1 MSKLVAA
8 PHIPFF
14 AFLRPKARRVLSRRE
29 ASTRPVSLHPGS
41 YHVWE
46 EAKMTRG
53 NICRKERPASA
64 LPRSR
69 AIISTASNVALCI
82 GLILLRSSWAR
93 AQGGGDDSQGAK
105 SEYERGYADGYKAG
119 LRAAMTAKSAKRPE
133 NAGPAR
139 EQKTLAGESL
149 GLLTNG
155 GATAATASAD
165 PPAKSP
171 DGPDLVPQARSLW
184 AEMTTYDDN
193 NQGTLFHHSQS
204 SPFWLSAQANFVA
217 QMHPRFNSPYRGPN
231 SFNGA
236 EEQAVSRVLTLFT
249 GFQLNDTTEL
259 VLDAESSGW
268 SGLSQAFGLAGY
280 VNLDVVRN
288 PELSAEPYLARL
300 WLRKVIPLSD
310 KTIEIE
316 RNPLSLLTTLPVR
329 RIDIH
334 VGKLSLPDFFD
345 VNSVASDSGMQFL
358 NWTVDNNGAW
368 DYAADTRGYTYALV
382 VDYEDRYWGALV
394 ATALEPTV
402 ANGLSLE
409 WNPQRAIA
417 ENYEVDLRPPVL
429 RGRST
434 VIRALA
440 FTNFANMGDYHD
452 AIDQF
457 EENRKTMRA
466 PNIDTH
472 PFNTTL
478 KYGFG
483 LNLEQELTEQV
494 RLFMRAGW
502 NEGQHESWAYTE
514 VDQTLSF
521 GGDIRGD
528 RWQRPKDK
536 WGVAFVANGI
546 SRRHR
551 QYLAHGGLG
560 FLLGDGNL
568 SYGPEEIMETYY
580 NFPLPLRPGIFAAF
594 DLQYINN
601 PGYNRDRGPVIV
613 PGVRLHIEM

>member
-1 MSKLVAA
+1 MAA
-8 PHIPFF
+8 
-14 AFLRPKARRVLSRRE
+14 
-29 ASTRPVSLHPGS
+29 
-41 YHVWE
+41 
-46 EAKMTRG
+46 
-53 NICRKERPASA
+53 NSA
-64 LPRSR
+64 NRS
-69 AIISTASNVALCI
+69 
-82 GLILLRSSWAR
+82 
-93 AQGGGDDSQGAK
+93 
-105 SEYERGYADGYKAG
+105 
-119 LRAAMTAKSAKRPE
+119 E
-133 NAGPAR
+133 NAGPAK
-139 EQKTLAGESL
+139 EQNVLPGEAS
-149 GLLTNG
+149 GLSTNG
-155 GATAATASAD
+155 KATAATASAD

-171 DGPDLVPQARSLW
+171 YEGDLVPRAKSLW
-184 AEMTTYDDN
+184 AEMTTYDDSD
-193 NQGTLFHHSQS
+193 QDTLFHHSQS

-236 EEQAVSRVLTLFT
+236 EEQAVSRVITLFT
-249 GFQLNDTTEL
+249 GFQLDDTTEL

-288 PELSAEPYLARL
+288 PTLSSEPYLARL

-310 KTIEIE
+310 ETIEVE

-334 VGKLSLPDFFD
+334 VGKMSLPDFFD

-368 DYAADTRGYTYALV
+368 DYAADTRGYTYALI
-382 VDYEDRYWGALV
+382 VDYEDRYWGALLG
-394 ATALEPTV
+394 TALEPTV
-402 ANGLSLE
+402 ANGINLE
-409 WNPQRAIA
+409 WNPQREIA
-417 ENYEVDLRPPVL
+417 ENYELDFRPPIL
-429 RGRST
+429 RDHPT
-434 VIRALA
+434 VIRVLA

-457 EENRKTMRA
+457 EENRSTMRT
-466 PNIDTH
+466 PNIDAH
-472 PFNTTL
+472 PYNTTL

-483 LNLEQELTEQV
+483 LNMEQELTQDV

-528 RWQRPKDK
+528 WWQRPKDK

-551 QYLAHGGLG
+551 QYLALGGLG

-580 NFPLPLRPGIFAAF
+580 NFPVPLRPGIFAAF

>member
-1 MSKLVAA
+1 MYRSYAREQAKL
-8 PHIPFF
+8 I
-14 AFLRPKARRVLSRRE
+14 SRN
-29 ASTRPVSLHPGS
+29 A
-41 YHVWE
+41 
-46 EAKMTRG
+46 
-53 NICRKERPASA
+53 CRERPASTI
-64 LPRSR
+64 LRRSR
-69 AIISTASNVALCI
+69 TIVSTAGNAALCI
-82 GLILLRSSWAR
+82 GLILLCSTKAR
-93 AQGGGDDSQGAK
+93 AQVGDDSQGVK
-105 SEYERGYADGYKAG
+105 SEYNRGYADGYEAG
-119 LRAAMTAKSAKRPE
+119 LRAAMAAKSASRHK
-133 NAGPAR
+133 NAGTAR
-139 EQKTLAGESL
+139 EQRTSASEVPNLS
-149 GLLTNG
+149 TNG
-155 GATAATASAD
+155 GATPPAASAD

-171 DGPDLVPQARSLW
+171 DAPDLVPRAKSLW
-184 AEMTTYDDN
+184 AEMTTHDDN
-193 NQGTLFHHSQS
+193 DQDTLFHHSQS

-236 EEQAVSRVLTLFT
+236 EEQAVSRVITLFT

-259 VLDAESSGW
+259 VLDAESTGW

-310 KTIEIE
+310 ETIEIE

-345 VNSVASDSGMQFL
+345 VNSVASDSHMQFL

-368 DYAADTRGYTYALV
+368 DYAADTRGYTYALI
-382 VDYEDRYWGALV
+382 VDYEDRYWGALF

-402 ANGLSLE
+402 ANGLNLE

-417 ENYEVDLRPPVL
+417 ENYEIDFRPPIL

-434 VIRALA
+434 VIRTLA

-457 EENRKTMRA
+457 EENRKTMRT
-466 PNIDTH
+466 PNIDAH

-528 RWQRPKDK
+528 WWQRPKDK

-551 QYLAHGGLG
+551 QYLALGGLG
-560 FLLGDGNL
+560 FVLGDGNL

-580 NFPLPLRPGIFAAF
+580 NFPVPLRHGIFAAF